1 MDFEQILLFAL
12 IIMCTYFIEG
22 LIGFGGTIMAL
33 PLASMVVGIKITV
46 PVLTIVVL
54 IASIVIAIRDFKHID
69 KKQLIKITGFM
80 AAGLPIGMILFSVLP
95 ERPLKVALGIFMVI
109 IGAKGIYDSTEKRQ
123 AELKSKENIE
133 TSKIAKIIENI
144 TLFAGGIVHGAFTC
158 GGPFVVMYATKNIK
172 DKSSF
177 RATLCALWA
186 ALNALMLSIN
196 VFKGEITGEIMKLS
210 GITMIFVMVAIYV
223 SNIVHKKINGDS
235 FNKFVYI
242 ALCIS
247 GVLMAK

>member
-80 AAGLPIGMILFSVLP
+80 AAGLPIGMILFSSP
-95 ERPLKVALGIFMVI
+95 TR
-109 IGAKGIYDSTEKRQ
+109 
-123 AELKSKENIE
+123 
-133 TSKIAKIIENI
+133 
-144 TLFAGGIVHGAFTC
+144 C
-158 GGPFVVMYATKNIK
+158 G
-172 DKSSF
+172 
-177 RATLCALWA
+177 
-186 ALNALMLSIN
+186 
-196 VFKGEITGEIMKLS
+196 
-210 GITMIFVMVAIYV
+210 
-223 SNIVHKKINGDS
+223 
-235 FNKFVYI
+235 
-242 ALCIS
+242 
-247 GVLMAK
+247 